1 MGGDVDW
8 QALDLLAAYYQVENA
23 DLLIGALIQL
33 KEYSDKLEAAK
44 SR

>member
-1 MGGDVDW
+1 MGGEVDW

-23 DLLIGALIQL
+23 ELLIGALIQL

>member
-1 MGGDVDW
+1 MGGEVDW